1 MTYSSFGISDNEFI
15 RGKAPMT
22 KEEVRVISLSK
33 LKLKNDS
40 MLLDIGSG
48 TGSVSIE
55 MSMFSRNGHVYSLEK
70 KEEAYNILLENI
82 KKFNVKNISPI
93 KGSAPE
99 DIPKKTY
106 DGIFIGGSGG
116 NIEDIIDISIELL
129 ANDGRLVM
137 NFITIEN
144 TYRAID
150 ALKKKEGISYEITS
164 VNISK
169 DRKIAGL
176 TLMEAHNPVYIIS
189 AFKEH
194 LEVEY
199 V

>member
-1 MTYSSFGISDNEFI
+1 MNYHSFGIKDENFI

-33 LKLKNDS
+33 LRLKNDS
-40 MLLDIGSG
+40 ILLDIGSG

-55 MSMFSRNGHVYSLEK
+55 MALFARDGHVYSIEK
-70 KEEAYNILLENI
+70 KDDAYSIFLENI

-93 KGSAPE
+93 KGTAPT
-99 DIPKKTY
+99 DIPKLKY

-116 NIEDIIDISIELL
+116 NIEELVRLSYELL
-129 ANDGRLVM
+129 KPSASLLM

-144 TYRAID
+144 TYKAID
-150 ALKKKEGISYEITS
+150 SLKRHSGFEYEVAS

-169 DRKIAGL
+169 DRKVAGL
-176 TLMEAHNPVYIIS
+176 SLMEAHNPVYIIR
-189 AFKEH
+189 ATREANNG
-194 LEVEY
+194 
-199 V
+199 

>member
-1 MTYSSFGISDNEFI
+1 MNYHSFGIKDDLFL

-40 MLLDIGSG
+40 VLLDVGSG

-55 MSMFSRNGHVYSLEK
+55 MALFSRDGHVYSIEK
-70 KEEAYNILLENI
+70 KDHAYDVFLKNIE
-82 KKFNVKNISPI
+82 KFDVKNITPI
-93 KGSAPE
+93 KGTAPD
-99 DIPKKTY
+99 DIPKLKF

-116 NIEDIIDISIELL
+116 NIEELVRL
-129 ANDGRLVM
+129 SYDLLKSEASLVM

-144 TYRAID
+144 TYKAIES
-150 ALKKKEGISYEITS
+150 LKNHSGFEYEVAS
-164 VNISK
+164 VNVSK

-176 TLMEAHNPVYIIS
+176 TLMESHNPVYIIT
-189 AFKEH
+189 ATREAYN
-194 LEVEY
+194 V
-199 V
+199 